1 MCVWFTVNKLTMIIT
16 LNPLICYLEA
26 YAHKEFNKQ
35 MQNVN
40 MVTQFLGVF
49 IDEHLNWKA
58 QIKYVKSKLS
68 KSTDTLHKCS
78 HLFHINSNSGDTPN
92 KYQQYVLMQ
101 KRVIRIVL
109 GARRLDHTNSIFQQ
123 LHVLKF
129 PYIVLQLYAI
139 KYSAFVYKTENSL
152 FSASQSWF
160 WTTECLLY
168 YAINVSFC
176 KGSAHMEFSVMI

>member
-1 MCVWFTVNKLTMIIT
+1 VGRKFIFFADDTNIFHTNSNISSLNETIYCVLENVCVWFTVNKLTMIIT

-109 GARRLDHTNSIFQQ
+109 GARRLDHTNSIFQ
-123 LHVLKF
+123 
-129 PYIVLQLYAI
+129 
-139 KYSAFVYKTENSL
+139 
-152 FSASQSWF
+152 
-160 WTTECLLY
+160 
-168 YAINVSFC
+168 
-176 KGSAHMEFSVMI
+176 